1 MDKDEGLSSFAVV
14 RRIRATLGGVRAG
27 HAGSLDPFATGLLPV
42 CVGRATRLVRFVAA
56 GAKRYRARIAFG
68 QATDTD
74 DVTGRPV
81 GARAVCPESSAIQKV
96 LPEFLG
102 EIDQIPP
109 RYSAKQ
115 VGGRRAYRLARAGRP
130 VRLPPSRV
138 RVDELDLLGYD
149 GKVAEFA
156 CQVGPGTY
164 VRALARDLGERLGGA
179 AHLAAL
185 RRTEV
190 GPFDVSAA
198 ARLDEFPD
206 REAITARLLD
216 PLSALRGIP
225 RLFVSEEESRLLG
238 HGRLLPYR
246 AADECADQPAPPSS
260 HGEVRC
266 AVASLDPPG
275 GSADASGPTLIAVVS
290 AAAAGWRPVVVW
302 NTGGRDTA
310 PGPPVVAGGPP

>member
-14 RRIRATLGGVRAG
+14 RRIRATLGGIRTG

-56 GAKRYRARIAFG
+56 GAKRYRARVCFG

-74 DVTGRPV
+74 DATGQPL
-81 GARAVCPESSAIQKV
+81 GAPAACPESSAIERV

-130 VRLPPSRV
+130 VRLAPSRV
-138 RVDELDLLGYD
+138 RVDELRLLGYD

-164 VRALARDLGERLGGA
+164 IRALARDLGERLGGA

-185 RRTEV
+185 RRTGV
-190 GPFDVSAA
+190 GPFEVSAA
-198 ARLDEFPD
+198 ARLDALPD
-206 REAITARLLD
+206 RDAVTACLLD
-216 PLSALRGIP
+216 PLEALSGMP
-225 RLFVSEEESRLLG
+225 RLLVSGEEAGLLG
-238 HGRLLPYR
+238 HGRALPYNTASENADR
-246 AADECADQPAPPSS
+246 APGLPSD
-260 HGEVRC
+260 GEVRS
-266 AVASLDPPG
+266 AVAPRQPPA
-275 GSADASGPTLIAVVS
+275 GSADESGVALIAVVS
-290 AAAAGWRPVVVW
+290 ATPHGWRPLVVW
-302 NTGGRDTA
+302 NAARRSE
-310 PGPPVVAGGPP
+310 